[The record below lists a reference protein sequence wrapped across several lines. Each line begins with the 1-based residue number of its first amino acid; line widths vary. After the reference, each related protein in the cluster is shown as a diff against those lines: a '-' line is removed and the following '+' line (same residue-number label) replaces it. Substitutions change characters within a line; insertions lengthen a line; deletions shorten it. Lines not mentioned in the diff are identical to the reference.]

1 MFSYKCLQVNTFAVF
16 AISNFFFCNSVLL
29 GYIIIVKKNSREIS
43 VSTLSLVF
51 VRYIMKYE
59 RPKSGG
65 LTRLSMLKY
74 IMEKD
79 ADPVRKLDTPRDQS
93 AVQ

>member
-1 MFSYKCLQVNTFAVF
+1 MIEQLPSM
-16 AISNFFFCNSVLL
+16 
-29 GYIIIVKKNSREIS
+29 R
-43 VSTLSLVF
+43 STLFSQPINDRIIRLYNNREEKFKRDFHIDSFLVF
-51 VRYIMKYE
+51 VRYIKYE
-59 RPKSGG
+59 RPKLGS
-65 LTRLSMLKY
+65 LTQLSMLKY